1 MAAEHA
7 DESPLTQFEIHRMV
21 EMDVGGVDVSFTNS
35 SLWMVIIVA
44 TATLLLTFAMRK
56 RAMVP
61 GRGQSIAELSY
72 EFVASMVRD
81 NVGSGG
87 RRYFPFIFTLFIF
100 ILFSNVMGLIPFSF
114 TVTSHII
121 VTFAMAI
128 VVFVG
133 VTLIGFIKHK
143 HRYLTLFV
151 PEGIPLVIAPLVVV
165 IELISYLARPITLS
179 LRLFA
184 NMMAGH
190 TLLEVFGGF
199 VVALGIFGIAP
210 LLVSVALFG
219 LEIIVA
225 FLQAYVFAVLS
236 ALYLNDALHL
246 HH

>member
-1 MAAEHA
+1 MAVAHA
-7 DESPLTQFEIHRMV
+7 TESPLEQFEIHRLV
-21 EMDVGGVDVSFTNS
+21 EIKVGGLDASFTNS
-35 SLWMVIIVA
+35 SVWMVAVVLV
-44 TATLLLTFAMRK
+44 ATLLLTFAMRR
-56 RAMVP
+56 RAMIP
-61 GRGQSIAELSY
+61 GRSQSIAELAY
-72 EFVASMVRD
+72 EFVASMLRD

-87 RRYFPFIFTLFIF
+87 RRYFPFIFSLFMF
-100 ILFSNVMGLIPFSF
+100 ILFSNLLGLVPFSF

-121 VTFAMAI
+121 VTFGLAI
-128 VVFVG
+128 VVFFG
-133 VTLIGFIKHK
+133 VTLIGLIKHK
-143 HRYLTLFV
+143 HRFFSLFL
-151 PEGIPLVIAPLVVV
+151 PQGIPVALAPLLVV

-199 VVALGIFGIAP
+199 VVALGVFGFAP
-210 LLVSVALFG
+210 LAVTVALFG

-236 ALYLNDALHL
+236 TLYLNDALHL

>member
-1 MAAEHA
+1 MAVAQA
-7 DESPLTQFEIHRMV
+7 AESPLEQFEIIRLV
-21 EMDVGGVDVSFTNS
+21 EMDLGGVDVSFTNS
-35 SLWMVIIVA
+35 SLWMVIAVA
-44 TATLLLTFAMRK
+44 VVTFLLTFAMRK

-61 GRGQSIAELSY
+61 GRAQSIAELSY

-87 RRYFPFIFTLFIF
+87 RRYFPFIFTLFMF
-100 ILFSNVMGLIPFSF
+100 ILFSNLLGLVPFSF
-114 TVTSHII
+114 TPTSHII

-128 VVFVG
+128 VVFIG
-133 VTLIGFIKHK
+133 VTVIALVKHK
-143 HRYLTLFV
+143 HRFFTLFL
-151 PEGIPLVIAPLVVV
+151 PQGIPVALAPMLIV

-190 TLLEVFGGF
+190 TLLKVFGGF
-199 VVALGIFGIAP
+199 VVALGILGFAP
-210 LLVSVALFG
+210 LAVTVALFA